1 MSIKGYIKDA
11 INYATSDIKKLIVG
25 GFLGVLFSWPL
36 DMIGNL
42 LPDNPEALQVIPEK
56 MLYLLMGLGICFMV
70 GIVALMIQ
78 DGYFVRI
85 MRETINDSKTLPEW
99 EGFLKL
105 FIDGILYSIGSLV
118 LLLIFMIPTIA
129 LLILCA
135 LTGFALLTTSANLL
149 EIFGAFS
156 IILIILVFISG
167 FLLFLVYSPLA
178 VVNFANRGFFGFF
191 EFRKIFKMAMSIEY
205 IILLV
210 VMYVALLVCVGIPSL
225 VFGVIEWIFTSNGD
239 YVKVVLI
246 TTADSLVVEFTTFFL
261 LVIFHRVFSNYYK
274 NKVRNWK

>member
-1 MSIKGYIKDA
+1 MGIKDYIKDA
-11 INYATSDIKKLIVG
+11 INYATSDVKKLIVG

-56 MLYLLMGLGICFMV
+56 MLYLLMGLGICFIV

-156 IILIILVFISG
+156 VILVILVFIIG

-205 IILLV
+205 IILV
-210 VMYVALLVCVGIPSL
+210 VVIYVALLVCVGIPSL
-225 VFGVIEWIFTSNGD
+225 VFNVIEWILTTNGD

-274 NKVRNWK
+274 NKVRDWK